1 MKKIIIS
8 ILLILTLSGCWNYK
22 ELNNYSIVTGIAID
36 KSDDKY
42 EVSALISNSPKNS
55 GDAESSEAK
64 IVVYS
69 GTGDTIF
76 AAFKDIGLISPKEL
90 YLGHFY
96 VLVISEE
103 IAREGI
109 KPVIDLFLRESTSKK
124 NFYVTIT
131 RDCKAKDT
139 LKIITPLSDFPSQ
152 NITDNL
158 LSTTRLQ
165 GLISNVN
172 FNELLSI
179 LERSGIEP
187 VMNSIKIIG
196 DEKKGS
202 SSKNV
207 ETSEPKS
214 YIKLDVIGIFKDDK
228 LIDFTS
234 KEESVGINIINNKI
248 TEMYVKVKY
257 NNGYVVINT
266 TKFSSNVKVLLEDNK
281 PIVKINAKG
290 EAKIVEL
297 NCDIDLN
304 SDEEL
309 SKLNKELNKEI
320 KRYIK
325 KGLSVAQENESD
337 IFGFGLKLYQDH
349 PKYYNMIKDSWNSE
363 LKNINV
369 EIKTDIVLKSKGSSQ
384 KSLEEK
390 HE

>member
-8 ILLILTLSGCWNYK
+8 ILFILTLSGCWNYK

-42 EVSALISNSPKNS
+42 EVSALISNSTKNS
-55 GDAESSEAK
+55 GDAESSESK
-64 IVVYS
+64 IVVYT

-109 KPVIDLFLRESTSKK
+109 KPVIDLFLREATSKK

-172 FNELLSI
+172 FNELLAI

-187 VMNSIKIIG
+187 VMNSIKIVG

-202 SSKNV
+202 SV
-207 ETSEPKS
+207 Q
-214 YIKLDVIGIFKDDK
+214 
-228 LIDFTS
+228 
-234 KEESVGINIINNKI
+234 II
-248 TEMYVKVKY
+248 
-257 NNGYVVINT
+257 
-266 TKFSSNVKVLLEDNK
+266 
-281 PIVKINAKG
+281 
-290 EAKIVEL
+290 
-297 NCDIDLN
+297 
-304 SDEEL
+304 
-309 SKLNKELNKEI
+309 
-320 KRYIK
+320 
-325 KGLSVAQENESD
+325 
-337 IFGFGLKLYQDH
+337 
-349 PKYYNMIKDSWNSE
+349 
-363 LKNINV
+363 
-369 EIKTDIVLKSKGSSQ
+369 
-384 KSLEEK
+384 
-390 HE
+390 